1 MDRKLEPAHAH
12 PMSGQM
18 RLVVDNIAD
27 GVLTIDA
34 AQRIEQFNPAAERL
48 FGYRS
53 AEVIGRPLSM
63 LVPEADRL
71 PFGDG
76 IGAPREATGVHK
88 DGSPLPLE
96 LVLGEFELDGQRYF
110 TGIVRDIT
118 ARKQLEDELH
128 RRVDDLA
135 AADRQKNE
143 FIALLAHELRNPLA
157 PMRNSLHLL
166 RMRGAS
172 EEIARH
178 AREVLE
184 RQMQHLVR
192 LVDDLLD
199 VSRIIRGKIE
209 LRREVLDVAV
219 AVARAIES
227 ARPAIETKGHE
238 LSVSLPEPAVW
249 VQGDLERL
257 AQIIANLLTNAAK
270 YTDRGGRVAISVTRD
285 GDQAVIRVRDTG
297 VGIPAEVL
305 PRVFDLFVQGVGSAA
320 RSQGGLGIGLT
331 LVKRLVEMHEGSV
344 EAHSE
349 GNGRGSEFVVRLPA
363 VLVDAN
369 SGDEEIPGAATVPQR
384 RILVVDD
391 NVDAAESIAMI
402 LQLDGYNVRCA
413 YDGLAVLSVAREF
426 HPDVVI
432 LDIGLPGLSGYEVA
446 RQLRDQPDFQR
457 TLIVAVTGYGQET
470 DRRSSKEAGIDH
482 HLTKPVDPATLQN
495 LLRGSAEPGLRE

>member
-1 MDRKLEPAHAH
+1 MDRKLETAHSPH

-27 GVLTIDA
+27 GVVTIDA
-34 AQRIEQFNPAAERL
+34 ARRIEQFNPAAERL

-53 AEVIGRPLSM
+53 EDVIGQPLSL
-63 LVPEADRL
+63 LVPDAAAL
-71 PFGDG
+71 PLEDG
-76 IGAPREATGVHK
+76 IGNPREATGRRK
-88 DGSPLPLE
+88 DGSELPLE
-96 LVLGEFELDGQRYF
+96 LALGEFELDGQRYF
-110 TGIVRDIT
+110 TAIVRDIT
-118 ARKQLEDELH
+118 ARRQLESELH

-227 ARPAIETKGHE
+227 ARPAVETKGHE

-257 AQIIANLLTNAAK
+257 AQIITNLLTNAAK
-270 YTDRGGRVAISVTRD
+270 YTDRGGRIAISVTRD
-285 GDQAVIRVRDTG
+285 GEDAVIRVRDTG
-297 VGIPAEVL
+297 VGIPADVL
-305 PRVFDLFVQGVGSAA
+305 PRVFDLFVQGSGAAA

-331 LVKRLVEMHEGSV
+331 LVKRLVEMHDGSV
-344 EAHSE
+344 EANSA
-349 GNGRGSEFVVRLPA
+349 GNGSGSEFVVRLPA
-363 VLVDAN
+363 VLDSSA
-369 SGDEEIPGAATVPQR
+369 SDDELPGAATVQKR

-413 YDGLAVLSVAREF
+413 YDGLAVLAVAREF

-457 TLIVAVTGYGQET
+457 TLLIAVTGYGQEA

-482 HLTKPVDPATLQN
+482 HLTKPVDPSTLQN
-495 LLRGSAEPGLRE
+495 LLRGSAESPARD

>member
-1 MDRKLEPAHAH
+1 MDRKLEAVQISPS
-12 PMSGQM
+12 MSGQM
-18 RLVVDNIAD
+18 RLIVDNIAD
-27 GVLTIDA
+27 GVVTIDA
-34 AQRIEQFNPAAERL
+34 HRRIEQFNPAAERL

-53 AEVIGRPLSM
+53 EEVIGHPLSM
-63 LVPEADRL
+63 LVPDAASMPLD
-71 PFGDG
+71 DG
-76 IGAPREATGVHK
+76 IGQPREASGRRK
-88 DGSPLPLE
+88 DGSELPLE
-96 LVLGEFELDGQRYF
+96 LALGEFELDGQRYF

-118 ARKQLEDELH
+118 ARKQLESELH

-135 AADRQKNE
+135 VADRQKNE

-227 ARPAIETKGHE
+227 ARPAVETKGHE

-257 AQIIANLLTNAAK
+257 AQIISNLLTNAAK
-270 YTDRGGRVAISVTRD
+270 YTDRGGRIAISVSRD
-285 GDQAVIRVRDTG
+285 GEQAVIRVRDTG
-297 VGIPAEVL
+297 VGIPADVL

-331 LVKRLVEMHEGSV
+331 LVKRLVEMHDGSV
-344 EAHSE
+344 EALSA
-349 GNGRGSEFVVRLPA
+349 GNGHGSEFVVRLPA
-363 VLVDAN
+363 VPDAAA
-369 SGDEEIPGAATVPQR
+369 SDDELPGAAMQKR

-413 YDGLAVLSVAREF
+413 YDGLAVLSVTREF

-432 LDIGLPGLSGYEVA
+432 LDIGLPGMSGYEVA

-457 TLIVAVTGYGQET
+457 TLIIAVTGYGQEA

-482 HLTKPVDPATLQN
+482 HLTKPVDPSTLQN
-495 LLRGSAEPGLRE
+495 LLRGSVESSTRG